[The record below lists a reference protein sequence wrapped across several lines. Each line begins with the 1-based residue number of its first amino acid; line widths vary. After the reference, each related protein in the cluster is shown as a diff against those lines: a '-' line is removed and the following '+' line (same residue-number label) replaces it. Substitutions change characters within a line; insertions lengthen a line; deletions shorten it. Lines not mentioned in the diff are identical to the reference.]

1 MSELDELYQQI
12 ILDAARERH
21 GEGELAPVGAGAGAA
36 AEGNAADAAL
46 QAGPHGESTQVNPMC
61 GDEVTLEVRLSP
73 DGEKIA
79 ELAWRGQGCSI
90 SQASISI
97 MNDLVAGQSIE
108 HLAALYT
115 YFREMM
121 DSRGAE
127 LSEAAADALEDAA
140 AFHGVARFPMRIKC
154 ALLGWMAVREA
165 TDEALQHL
173 GNSNGQESISATKDV
188 AGHMS
193 QNTKETPEQ

>member
-21 GEGELAPVGAGAGAA
+21 GEGELAPVAAGAVVP
-36 AEGNAADAAL
+36 
-46 QAGPHGESTQVNPMC
+46 QGESTQVNPMC

-79 ELAWRGQGCSI
+79 ELAWQGQGCSI

-97 MNDLVAGQSIE
+97 MNDLVAGHSIE
-108 HLAALYT
+108 NLTTLYG

-127 LSEAAADALEDAA
+127 ISDTAADALEDAA
-140 AFHGVARFPMRIKC
+140 AFHGVARFPMRIRC

-165 TDEALQHL
+165 TDEALRYL
-173 GNSNGQESISATKDV
+173 NTPGVPASTSAEATNPV
-188 AGHMS
+188 GATPPQM
-193 QNTKETPEQ
+193 KETPEQ

>member
-21 GEGELAPVGAGAGAA
+21 GEGELAPVEAGAGAA
-36 AEGNAADAAL
+36 G
-46 QAGPHGESTQVNPMC
+46 AGAQSGPCGESTQVNPMC

-188 AGHMS
+188 AGHMP

>member
-21 GEGELAPVGAGAGAA
+21 GEGELAPVEAGPGAATAGRAAGAGA
-36 AEGNAADAAL
+36 
-46 QAGPHGESTQVNPMC
+46 QSGPRGESTQVNPMC

-79 ELAWRGQGCSI
+79 ELAWQGQGCSI

-97 MNDLVAGQSIE
+97 MNDLVAGQAIE
-108 HLAALYT
+108 HLATLYS

-127 LSEAAADALEDAA
+127 LPEAAADALEDAA

-165 TDEALQHL
+165 TDEALRHL
-173 GNSNGQESISATKDV
+173 GNSDGQESGSAADDAAEGT
-188 AGHMS
+188 S